1 MPFRFERLA
10 IPDVFLIEAEA
21 FPDER
26 GYFME
31 TFKGSDFQGAGIP
44 WPFVQDNFSHS
55 TRGVLRG
62 LHYQRMPWAQGKL
75 VQVVRG
81 EVFDVA
87 VDMRRGSPSF
97 GQWVGV
103 SLSQDA
109 RRLMYVPVGFAHGFQ
124 VLSETADVI
133 YKVTQEYAP
142 RADRGIAWNDPT
154 LAIDWP
160 IADPLLSPKDKALPT
175 LNEAENNFSYEG
187 WTP

>member
-1 MPFRFERLA
+1 MKVSETSLPGVL
-10 IPDVFLIEAEA
+10 LIEPRVFSDPRGA
-21 FPDER
+21 FW
-26 GYFME
+26 E
-31 TFKGSDFQGAGIP
+31 TYQAKRYADAGIAAT
-44 WPFVQDNFSHS
+44 FVQDNGSRS
-55 TRGVLRG
+55 VRGTLRG

-175 LNEAENNFSYEG
+175 LNEAENNFIYEG